1 MAGTPPTHR
10 RAPRSCRRAVV
21 ADQLARE
28 ADQNRR
34 QGRQPRP
41 VCDLPDG
48 RGRSAAADVPGNPVA
63 DRPAAGTTCAGV
75 RSAGA
80 DVRQAVAIEA
90 CLNAARSALSPPR
103 CGQLPS
109 STARCGAWCAIYCC
123 RGRSKGR
130 SLPQTHR
137 ESGECRLKCPCC
149 QYRLRRQHAKTST
162 YDNSLGSTEP
172 AVLRNC
178 VPAQHTLPP
187 RIISTGP
194 VSIKGAGVAEVQ
206 QV

>member
-1 MAGTPPTHR
+1 MGSIDDAQ
-10 RAPRSCRRAVV
+10 CRR
-21 ADQLARE
+21 Q
-28 ADQNRR
+28 
-34 QGRQPRP
+34 
-41 VCDLPDG
+41 LPD
-48 RGRSAAADVPGNPVA
+48 A

-90 CLNAARSALSPPR
+90 CLNAARSALFTASVRPTA
-103 CGQLPS
+103 LV
-109 STARCGAWCAIYCC
+109 STARYGAWCAIYCC

-130 SLPQTHR
+130 SLPQTHW
-137 ESGECRLKCPCC
+137 ESGECRFNCLCC
-149 QYRLRRQHAKTST
+149 QYRLRRQHARTSN
-162 YDNSLGSTEP
+162 YDNSLGSTGP

-178 VPAQHTLPP
+178 VPAQHILPP